1 MSTVHQ
7 NGTTSVEE
15 MKKAAQAPR
24 VGELRTVSW
33 SESLDEGDL
42 EVPGTPK
49 GPRTSTTPGTPYE
62 SRATFSKICHF
73 SNPAI
78 KVLGACTFHLAN
90 FLTFC

>member
-7 NGTTSVEE
+7 NGTNSVEE

-49 GPRTSTTPGTPYE
+49 GPRTSTTPGTE
-62 SRATFSKICHF
+62 LSVTLKFF
-73 SNPAI
+73 
-78 KVLGACTFHLAN
+78 
-90 FLTFC
+90 